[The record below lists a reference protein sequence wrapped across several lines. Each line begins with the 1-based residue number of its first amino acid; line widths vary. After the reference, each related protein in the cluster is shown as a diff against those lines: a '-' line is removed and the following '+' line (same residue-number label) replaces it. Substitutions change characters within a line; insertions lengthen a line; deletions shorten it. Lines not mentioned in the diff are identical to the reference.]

1 MGVLHISR
9 LKTLFENQ
17 IFEFISDEKIKNQK
31 AKISN
36 EELENIK
43 LSQSMLLFS
52 LKNITGLEYKDL
64 KNSIVDNF
72 KDNGIDA
79 IFYSQTNNTLYIC
92 QSKFSKKGNPN
103 MDKGETLKFLEGVND
118 LLTLDFS
125 KFNENVRNLKDDI
138 EFAINTPNIRIQI
151 VLSHSGNNLSNEI
164 EILIREKIEAL
175 NDTDEVIFFEEYNLV
190 KAYNDLKESVNGEPI
205 NTEFDISN
213 WGIIDEPYKSY
224 YGIVNC
230 GKIAE
235 LAENNS
241 KRLFSKNL
249 RSFIGI
255 NPINLDIVKSL
266 INKPEDFFY
275 LNNGIVLLL
284 KEIIK
289 SAYNSVKIDI
299 GKFTLKDVSIIN
311 GAQTV
316 GSIKYAFNKQPEKVN
331 NSCVFVKIISLENA
345 PNDFDKNITIA
356 SNTQNKIEK
365 RDFISLDKEQN
376 RLINEFYL
384 SNLNYH
390 VKRDDNAE
398 VKNDKNYY
406 FEEASVSLA
415 CFQENIDFSTYAKRE
430 IGKLWEDETYKLLF
444 NSKITVQFLINIIKI
459 FRSIENYIKS
469 LDEKQRHIC
478 THGIFLISNIIFNN
492 HKNVLSNPNAKINE
506 FIDNDF
512 KQDIY
517 RICHRVTE
525 VYLAKYTHNKIPLS
539 VFKNFVLCR
548 EIKNTVL
555 ELEGKIITNKQPT
568 LFD

>member
-266 INKPEDFFY
+266 INKPEDFF
-275 LNNGIVLLL
+275 
-284 KEIIK
+284 
-289 SAYNSVKIDI
+289 
-299 GKFTLKDVSIIN
+299 
-311 GAQTV
+311 
-316 GSIKYAFNKQPEKVN
+316 
-331 NSCVFVKIISLENA
+331 
-345 PNDFDKNITIA
+345 
-356 SNTQNKIEK
+356 
-365 RDFISLDKEQN
+365 
-376 RLINEFYL
+376 
-384 SNLNYH
+384 
-390 VKRDDNAE
+390 
-398 VKNDKNYY
+398 
-406 FEEASVSLA
+406 
-415 CFQENIDFSTYAKRE
+415 
-430 IGKLWEDETYKLLF
+430 
-444 NSKITVQFLINIIKI
+444 
-459 FRSIENYIKS
+459 
-469 LDEKQRHIC
+469 
-478 THGIFLISNIIFNN
+478 
-492 HKNVLSNPNAKINE
+492 
-506 FIDNDF
+506 
-512 KQDIY
+512 
-517 RICHRVTE
+517 
-525 VYLAKYTHNKIPLS
+525 
-539 VFKNFVLCR
+539 
-548 EIKNTVL
+548 
-555 ELEGKIITNKQPT
+555 
-568 LFD
+568 